1 MIHRR
6 DEFRGAQATIDKV
19 HQLAKDGKIN
29 LFTQYQMASVKG
41 DKNLES
47 IDIKHDNNE
56 IKNLKTDYVL
66 GFFGL
71 IMQLG
76 PIANWGLNIDKK
88 TIEVDTEKFETNQ
101 KGIYA
106 VGDICNYPG
115 KLKLILSG
123 FHEGA
128 LAARACFKLARPNEK
143 YRFEFTTSSKTIKER
158 LGVKKVIE
166 LYSANTPNGK
176 KISIML
182 EEIGYEYKVIN
193 IDLNKG
199 DQFKP
204 EFKKISPFSKIPVII
219 DQDNNK
225 NIFESG
231 AILMYLAE
239 QSGKFYDTKD
249 RLEINQWLMAQ
260 MGYVGPMLGQHHQFH
275 HYNPGKSQF
284 GEERYFKISKRIYEE
299 LDERLSKSRFLA
311 GENYT
316 IADIGTFP
324 WIARHEWHDI
334 GLKNY
339 KNLTRWYVEI
349 SEREAVKKGFK
360 FMNKDEVPPK
370 P

>member
-1 MIHRR
+1 M
-6 DEFRGAQATIDKV
+6 
-19 HQLAKDGKIN
+19 
-29 LFTQYQMASVKG
+29 
-41 DKNLES
+41 
-47 IDIKHDNNE
+47 
-56 IKNLKTDYVL
+56 
-66 GFFGL
+66 
-71 IMQLG
+71 
-76 PIANWGLNIDKK
+76 
-88 TIEVDTEKFETNQ
+88 
-101 KGIYA
+101 
-106 VGDICNYPG
+106 
-115 KLKLILSG
+115 
-123 FHEGA
+123 
-128 LAARACFKLARPNEK
+128 
-143 YRFEFTTSSKTIKER
+143 
-158 LGVKKVIE
+158 IE

-204 EFKKISPFSKIPVII
+204 EFKKISPLSKIPVII

-334 GLKNY
+334 GLKNF

>member
-1 MIHRR
+1 
-6 DEFRGAQATIDKV
+6 
-19 HQLAKDGKIN
+19 
-29 LFTQYQMASVKG
+29 
-41 DKNLES
+41 
-47 IDIKHDNNE
+47 
-56 IKNLKTDYVL
+56 
-66 GFFGL
+66 
-71 IMQLG
+71 
-76 PIANWGLNIDKK
+76 
-88 TIEVDTEKFETNQ
+88 
-101 KGIYA
+101 
-106 VGDICNYPG
+106 
-115 KLKLILSG
+115 
-123 FHEGA
+123 
-128 LAARACFKLARPNEK
+128 
-143 YRFEFTTSSKTIKER
+143 
-158 LGVKKVIE
+158 
-166 LYSANTPNGK
+166 
-176 KISIML
+176 ML

-204 EFKKISPFSKIPVII
+204 EFKKISPLSKIPVII

-299 LDERLSKSRFLA
+299 LDARLFKSRFLA

>member
-1 MIHRR
+1 M
-6 DEFRGAQATIDKV
+6 
-19 HQLAKDGKIN
+19 
-29 LFTQYQMASVKG
+29 
-41 DKNLES
+41 
-47 IDIKHDNNE
+47 
-56 IKNLKTDYVL
+56 
-66 GFFGL
+66 
-71 IMQLG
+71 
-76 PIANWGLNIDKK
+76 
-88 TIEVDTEKFETNQ
+88 
-101 KGIYA
+101 
-106 VGDICNYPG
+106 
-115 KLKLILSG
+115 
-123 FHEGA
+123 
-128 LAARACFKLARPNEK
+128 
-143 YRFEFTTSSKTIKER
+143 
-158 LGVKKVIE
+158 IE

-182 EEIGYEYKVIN
+182 EEIGYEYKVVN

-204 EFKKISPFSKIPVII
+204 EFKKLSPFSKIPVIV
-219 DQDNNK
+219 DQDNK
-225 NIFESG
+225 SIFESG

-239 QSGKFYDTKD
+239 QSGKFYDVKD

-299 LDERLSKSRFLA
+299 LEERLSNSRFLA

-339 KNLTRWYVEI
+339 ENLTRWYVEI
-349 SEREAVKKGFK
+349 SKREAVKKGFK
-360 FMNKDEVPPK
+360 FMNEDEVPPK

>member
-1 MIHRR
+1 MI
-6 DEFRGAQATIDKV
+6 D
-19 HQLAKDGKIN
+19 
-29 LFTQYQMASVKG
+29 
-41 DKNLES
+41 
-47 IDIKHDNNE
+47 
-56 IKNLKTDYVL
+56 
-66 GFFGL
+66 
-71 IMQLG
+71 
-76 PIANWGLNIDKK
+76 
-88 TIEVDTEKFETNQ
+88 
-101 KGIYA
+101 
-106 VGDICNYPG
+106 
-115 KLKLILSG
+115 
-123 FHEGA
+123 
-128 LAARACFKLARPNEK
+128 
-143 YRFEFTTSSKTIKER
+143 
-158 LGVKKVIE
+158 

-204 EFKKISPFSKIPVII
+204 EFKKISPLSKIPVII

-284 GEERYFKISKRIYEE
+284 GEERYFKISKRIYVE

-334 GLKNY
+334 GLINY